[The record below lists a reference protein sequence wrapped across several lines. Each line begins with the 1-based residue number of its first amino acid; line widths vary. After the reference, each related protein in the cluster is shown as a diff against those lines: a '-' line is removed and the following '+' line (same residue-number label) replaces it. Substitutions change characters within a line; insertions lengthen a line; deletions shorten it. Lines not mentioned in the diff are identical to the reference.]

1 MSSIPNNFRVCTA
14 EENRA
19 MDAYTIHKFGIPS
32 FTLMEIAGAKTA
44 SAILPH
50 LKPESRGLVLC
61 GKGNNAGDALVV
73 TRHLHRMGFRFD
85 LVFVSGIDELSG
97 DTTKN
102 LDYIRKLID
111 SDPNPDDPSISIIE
125 GWQPDHIDREHYT
138 FIIDGLLGTGLSSAL
153 RGMYTTAV
161 DWANDSGLPVYS
173 IDVPTGLHADTGEV
187 LGNCIHAKQT
197 CTYGALKTGFYIGK
211 GPDYSGEIVFCDL
224 GFPKEA
230 SPKSERFIIDESW
243 LNQQREPVRHPRHK
257 YEAGVVYLIAGSEGL
272 TGAVQLAAQSAWRM
286 GVGAVTV
293 IIPHGLLPVFETTLV
308 HQVKETVGSRDDYH
322 FRSSHIKQILEM
334 IDHRPGSVLLGPGLG
349 RHSETVSFVHKLVGQ
364 LSTDLVIDADG
375 LWCLSQDDFPK
386 IKSDAPWILT
396 PHPGELSQLTGKS
409 AAADNFE
416 RMQIAENLAQEHGIT
431 VVSKGMPTYV
441 AEAEH
446 HTLMTAYD
454 TTIFSRTGYGDI
466 LAGKIVAGLA
476 LGLKPKISC
485 AKALLDG
492 KRKYDHALNINNYP
506 PEPLDLV

>member
-1 MSSIPNNFRVCTA
+1 MSIPNNFRVCTA

-19 MDAYTIHKFGIPS
+19 MDAYTIQDFGIPS

-44 SAILPH
+44 ASILPH
-50 LKPESRGLVLC
+50 LKPQSRGLVLC

-73 TRHLHRMGFRFD
+73 TRHLHRMGFQFD
-85 LVFVSGIDELSG
+85 LVFVSRTEELSE

-102 LDYIRKLID
+102 FAFVQKLID
-111 SDPNPDDPSISIIE
+111 GDPNPNNPAITITE
-125 GWQPDHIDREHYT
+125 GWQPDKIDAKHYT

-153 RGMYTTAV
+153 RGDYAKAV
-161 DWANDSGLPVYS
+161 DWANDSGLPIYS
-173 IDVPTGLHADTGEV
+173 IDVPTGLHADTGKV
-187 LGNCIHAKQT
+187 LGNCMRARMT
-197 CTYGALKTGFYIGK
+197 CTYGALKTGFYIGN
-211 GPDYSGEIVFCDL
+211 GPEYAGEIVFCDL
-224 GFPKEA
+224 GFPDEA
-230 SPKSERFIIDESW
+230 TPKSERFIIDESW
-243 LNQQREPVRHPRHK
+243 IDQQPEPVRHPRHK

-293 IIPHGLLPVFETTLV
+293 IIPHALLPVFETSLV
-308 HQVKETVGSRDDYH
+308 HQVKVPVGKREDYH
-322 FRSSHIKQILEM
+322 FKPGHVDQILEM
-334 IDHRPGSVLLGPGLG
+334 INDRPGSVLLGPGLG
-349 RHSETVSFVHKLVGQ
+349 RHAETVAFVHKLTSQ
-364 LSTDLVIDADG
+364 LTTDLVIDADG
-375 LWCLSQDDFPK
+375 LWCLSQNDFPK
-386 IKSDAPWILT
+386 INGDTSWILT

-409 AAADNFE
+409 ATDDNFE
-416 RMQIAENLAQEHGIT
+416 RMQIAEKLAQDHNIT

-441 AEAEH
+441 AEQGH

-476 LGLKPKISC
+476 LGYKPTISC

-492 KRKYDHALNINNYP
+492 KQKYYNALKSNNYP